1 MRVVGENEVRAE
13 VEKYRGPQG
22 PQGPQGERGER
33 GERGPQ
39 GIPGPKGEQGLQGE
53 RGERGERGVPG
64 PVGPQGIQGI
74 QGARGLTGERGPRG
88 EQGLVG
94 PQGPRGEKGEQGPIG
109 ERGLTGVHGPQGIP
123 GPAGPQGAPG
133 EPGKPGKDGAPGAK
147 GEPGRDGKDAP
158 QIDDEIVSATNP
170 WSSLK
175 TVDALCPPIDVT
187 GNPVVVEPVENYP
200 LQITARWKPKQ
211 EGAGDPSPENIR
223 PIVGRDAVQVTR
235 QEDSAQVDVQMPRTI
250 YGGEVDAATGQGA
263 ETWKLLTFD
272 GTEEWI
278 VGGGYLPDK
287 SDAYYQTKK
296 KIDNAINS
304 APNQDI
310 QQCSHYPYAAV
321 ANNNT
326 QKGCAI
332 VWKNVRIRYDGMVTD
347 NVETWK
353 MFLADQHAAGT
364 PVQIAY
370 KLADPV
376 PFTATGGQPITALAG
391 VNTIM
396 TDADSVRV
404 VGRADP
410 VRMIG
415 KLSERVAALENA
427 AIAP

>member
-39 GIPGPKGEQGLQGE
+39 GVPGPQGERGLQGE

-64 PVGPQGIQGI
+64 PIGPQGIQGS
-74 QGARGLTGERGPRG
+74 QGERGLTGERGPRG

-109 ERGLTGVHGPQGIP
+109 ERGLTGVQGPQGIP

-133 EPGKPGKDGAPGAK
+133 KPGKDGAPGAPGAQ

-158 QIDDEIVSATNP
+158 QIDDDIVAATNP

-187 GNPVVVEPVENYP
+187 GNPVVVEPIENYP
-200 LQITARWKPKQ
+200 LQITVSWKPRQ
-211 EGAGDPSPENIR
+211 EGEGDPSPENIR
-223 PIVGRDAVQVTR
+223 PIVGRDAVQVMR
-235 QEDSAQVDVQMPRTI
+235 KEDSAQVDVQMPHTI

-263 ETWKLLTFD
+263 ETWGFVTLD
-272 GTEEWI
+272 GVGQTHIFSESFRIRIGDNPKPSDLINGICSHTGYTTYDKGKYGITLDGRICVYVPNGDYPITEEGLAQW
-278 VGGGYLPDK
+278 
-287 SDAYYQTKK
+287 Q
-296 KIDNAINS
+296 N
-304 APNQDI
+304 
-310 QQCSHYPYAAV
+310 
-321 ANNNT
+321 
-326 QKGCAI
+326 
-332 VWKNVRIRYDGMVTD
+332 
-347 NVETWK
+347 
-353 MFLADQHAAGT
+353 FLKQQHAAGT